1 MGRNEVVASACSAAE
16 GASEAQRE
24 EGAVESR
31 QVGGPPSSWK
41 YNAFIRLCFTA
52 FICYV
57 IHGILLHTADCWTL
71 STFLKPSTAGTRL
84 EVT

>member
-24 EGAVESR
+24 EGAVEKG

-41 YNAFIRLCFTA
+41 YNAAVASFIRLCFIA

-57 IHGILLHTADCWTL
+57 LHGILLHTADCWTL
-71 STFLKPSTAGTRL
+71 
-84 EVT
+84 